1 MFSSTVRLLPAYILV
16 LLLAGTSAVQAQGNE
31 NSVPLTL
38 NYHEA
43 EGHVPQGTEV
53 IVWDEQEDA
62 QTLSSWG
69 GRAAM
74 KDSLTDRARESFERV
89 YDRVDGKGQ
98 TRTIRI
104 DGGGN
109 TAAYVLA
116 RLPDDGEEG
125 HRFYESRRE
134 QGAGLD
140 PVQTGNMEMIPVED
154 VDAAWAKDVFGAI
167 MSEDVVATSLD
178 LTGISADD
186 TVDIR
191 VWEKDGSEFEPLN
204 DREST
209 VEDDHTSSSATDGT
223 TEDQFERTAYS
234 SKVVY
239 VLARATDIEG
249 EPVLYEST
257 WNDEAGFGPV
267 TDGTITMEPVERD
280 DQATIA
286 AVFPEDSG
294 WGWLRLMVV
303 GLIGGLFLFGC
314 VLVLKA
320 WRSERGQSKGHASKK
335 RVGLIKK
342 FQNAASKLGGGK
354 QEKPR
359 PENRTSSASPPQ
371 EMVESGQQS
380 GQSQTVESLRKENRG
395 LRDEIG
401 RLKEKVR
408 KRDAK
413 IRELRDQQN
422 GTSNAEKT
430 KSHSTS
436 TQRVQQRKSV
446 ADKIS
451 DVYVEW
457 CQSQGS
463 GMLDKYFAFES
474 LLNDNITHAEFNRIY
489 RDRDST
495 ETLFG
500 EKGSVQDPVEYWL
513 IVAEGRRFLFP
524 QPSRNG
530 FRELGDSFVGS
541 NVSPS
546 NISKAKPAEIKPRG
560 NRFVLEKKGRIE

>member
-294 WGWLRLMVV
+294 WGWLRLMVF

-342 FQNAASKLGGGK
+342 FQNAASKLGGTK
-354 QEKPR
+354 QEKPH
-359 PENRTSSASPPQ
+359 PEKRTSKASSSQ
-371 EMVESGQQS
+371 ELVESGQQS
-380 GQSQTVESLRKENRG
+380 GQGQTVESLRKENRG
-395 LRDEIG
+395 LRDEID
-401 RLKEKVR
+401 RLDEKVQ
-408 KRDAK
+408 KRDAT
-413 IRELRDQQN
+413 IQELRDQIN
-422 GTSNAEKT
+422 GAASSRKKSAQSSTTSSPKPRRA
-430 KSHSTS
+430 ST
-436 TQRVQQRKSV
+436 
-446 ADKIS
+446 ADK
-451 DVYVEW
+451 VGKAFKKW
-457 CQSQGS
+457 CTKGS
-463 GMLDKYFAFES
+463 PAMV
-474 LLNDNITHAEFNRIY
+474 
-489 RDRDST
+489 DRYQ
-495 ETLFG
+495 LFG
-500 EKGSVQDPVEYWL
+500 RQVESEISSASFRRIMRENNAAGLVFDDNAQDPVEYWL
-513 IVAEGRRFLFP
+513 VEARGTAYLLP
-524 QPSRNG
+524 QPTRNG
-530 FRELGDSFVGS
+530 FRELGECFDGK

-546 NISKAKPAEIKPRG
+546 QINTVRPAELKKRG
-560 NRFVLEKKGRIE
+560 SGFVLEKKGRIE